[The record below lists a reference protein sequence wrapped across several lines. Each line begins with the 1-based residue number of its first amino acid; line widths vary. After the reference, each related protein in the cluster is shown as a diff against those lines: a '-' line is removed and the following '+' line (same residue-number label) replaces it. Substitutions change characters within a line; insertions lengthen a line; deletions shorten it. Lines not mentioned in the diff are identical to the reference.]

1 MTFYVKTKEENDE
14 EIKKGLEEHL
24 QATVEV
30 LKHKD
35 GWELLNMPDLSKQE
49 LMSLARAHGLEEDD
63 QTRSFVQFISLGT
76 NFASLDFTQRLLLIP
91 EMVASLKE
99 LLTQMERE
107 IKEFAEIASYF
118 TNLIQSFYK
127 LVINTKHNMKM
138 TLPHLEASC
147 LHMQVISKALMP
159 ESTADLDRSDRAD
172 IEMGLTHMSTGN
184 INFLFRLLTFIVR
197 KSFYKIY

>member
-24 QATVEV
+24 QATVDV

-35 GWELLNMPDLSKQE
+35 GWELLNMPDLSEQE
-49 LMSLARAHGLEEDD
+49 LMSLARAHNLGEDD

-99 LLTQMERE
+99 LLSQMERE

-118 TNLIQSFYK
+118 TNLIQAFYK

-147 LHMQVISKALMP
+147 LHMQVIAQALMP
-159 ESTADLDRSDRAD
+159 ESTADLDTSDRAD

-184 INFLFRLLTFIVR
+184 LSFR
-197 KSFYKIY
+197 